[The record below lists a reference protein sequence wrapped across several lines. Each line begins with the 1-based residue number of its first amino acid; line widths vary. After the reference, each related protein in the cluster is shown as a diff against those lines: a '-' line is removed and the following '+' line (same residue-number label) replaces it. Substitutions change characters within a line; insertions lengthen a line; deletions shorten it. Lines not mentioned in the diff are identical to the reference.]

1 MLEVRIPSFLLEKKE
16 RLDSENRKVV
26 YLKRKRKSKK
36 EITGRDFSC
45 SICKKGY
52 LSYPALYTHR
62 RNKHNIIPITGK
74 PEFFKSNPANPLTKF
89 RYNALETTNDVRG
102 IIGTII
108 SIYRNLSEK
117 YFLSNDSFLQK
128 IYDVEDDKLISLLKY
143 YQEHRMERPKIPKF
157 EEEGDYIDNILAVYL
172 ILILEV
178 TREKFYAELI
188 VKFVFL
194 FREYINVFGWEH
206 KKFLHEYGL
215 NDNLVIEGEYC
226 QQNNCEEVPE
236 LVNDFIA
243 SFLELDPS
251 FQDGDI
257 KDMSDICQNFCYW
270 LLINGLTCFKL
281 SKIEAYSN

>member
-1 MLEVRIPSFLLEKKE
+1 MEKKE
-16 RLDSENRKVV
+16 RSESEKENPN
-26 YLKRKRKSKK
+26 YSKRKRKSKK
-36 EITGRDFSC
+36 EITGRDFTC

-74 PEFFKSNPANPLTKF
+74 PEFFKSNSSNNVTKF

-102 IIGTII
+102 IISNILTI
-108 SIYRNLSEK
+108 YQDLCEK
-117 YFLSNDSFLQK
+117 YFTSPGSILEKNYYLE
-128 IYDVEDDKLISLLKY
+128 EDKFVSLLKY
-143 YQEHRMERPKIPKF
+143 YQEHGMEKPKIPKF
-157 EEEGDYIDNILAVYL
+157 EEVGDYINNILAVYL

-178 TREKFYAELI
+178 TREKYYAQLI

-206 KKFLHEYGL
+206 KKFLHEFGL
-215 NDNLVIEGEYC
+215 NDNLVIEGEFC
-226 QQNNCEEVPE
+226 QKNNCEEVPE
-236 LVNDFIA
+236 LVNDFIGV
-243 SFLELDPS
+243 FLELDPEFVDS
-251 FQDGDI
+251 DV

-281 SKIEAYSN
+281 SKIEGHSN